1 MKLMYLTASP
11 EAAIVAQNAGVD
23 RIFLDLEILGKA
35 RQKNMDTF
43 ISHASIEDVKKLRA
57 VVNKAELLVRCNSVH
72 QGLKAEVDRII
83 ADGADIIMLP
93 FFKTVEEVRTFLDLV
108 AGRVGTV
115 LLFETKEAVESI
127 DDILALDGIDEAYI
141 GLNDLHISYGMKFM
155 FEPLADGTVEYLCK
169 KFREKGLPYGFG
181 GIAKIG
187 EGLLKSDY
195 IIGEHKRLGSTSAIL
210 SRTFRNEVDASR
222 PIDDFAGEIKLLR
235 NREDEIETWNEAQF
249 EENRKIVCEAVDTI
263 AQRITR

>member
-1 MKLMYLTASP
+1 MKLMYLTANP
-11 EAAIVAQNAGVD
+11 EAAVLAENAGVD

-57 VVNKAELLVRCNSVH
+57 VVKKSELLVRCNPVH
-72 QGLKAEVDRII
+72 KGIRDEVDRII
-83 ADGADIIMLP
+83 TDGADIIMLP
-93 FFKTVEEVRTFLDLV
+93 FFKTVEEVSTFLDAV
-108 AGRVGTV
+108 ARRVRTI
-115 LLFETKEAVESI
+115 LLFETKEAVECI
-127 DDILALDGIDEAYI
+127 DEILALEGIDEAYI

-155 FEPLADGTVEYLCK
+155 FEPLSDGTVEYLCR
-169 KFREKGLPYGFG
+169 KFGERGIPYGFG

-187 EGLLKSDY
+187 EGMLKSDY

-210 SRTFRNEVDASR
+210 SRTFRHEVDNSR
-222 PIDDFAGEIKLLR
+222 PIDDFKGEIALLR
-235 NREDEIETWNEAQF
+235 NRENEVALWDDAKL

-263 AQRITR
+263 VQRITR